1 MTAII
6 KTVAE
11 STSRS
16 LMAHINLQQAKG
28 SFHSHEQM
36 HSYFNAEASQKS
48 GLAYMTQIY
57 QHFST
62 NV

>member
-6 KTVAE
+6 KIMAE

-16 LMAHINLQQAKG
+16 LMAHTNLLQAKG

-36 HSYFNAEASQKS
+36 HSYFKAEASE
-48 GLAYMTQIY
+48 
-57 QHFST
+57 
-62 NV
+62 